1 MEEEKCDF
9 ISSLPSDIL
18 RRIISF
24 LALEQ
29 AMKTSALSTVW
40 TSLWVPVEVNLREA
54 NREVKD
60 IVDLFSKPYDS
71 HQVWKLCLSFQD
83 SKKAPAEMKGEII
96 ALAAKGVDEELYLDF
111 SERQKEQV
119 KNLCL
124 KLEPCCSCHSLLSH
138 PSQAATFSS
147 TLKMLHVR
155 RLSNLSK
162 DLISGLFSSSQFLES
177 LKLEGCNGLQSL
189 DIEANHFLRS
199 LKVID
204 CPDMVNISVSAINL
218 RSFWYQGILPH
229 QVHLKNTSDLVEV
242 MFDLRNG
249 SGPSEFDC
257 EDVLSLLASL
267 KDIEVLRVSGWLLEW
282 LCSGGVIFR
291 RLDINFNKL
300 KQLSWM
306 DSAMDNTKRDSLACF
321 LNICPSLEKLIIE
334 IDPNRGPLPC
344 PYFHH
349 YWHEPHLWMDY
360 TSVMSNTSQLENLK
374 VVEFMGY
381 TNEED
386 QSLLIDLLL
395 KKACLLESVTVTSP
409 QHHSWKVAKIPD
421 DQSQLNQT
429 WQSSNQQKQNA
440 VLSLIKFIIRIQNTL
455 FTRIAPSH
463 KNATP

>member
-24 LALEQ
+24 IALEQ

-40 TSLWVPVEVNLREA
+40 RSLWVPVEVNLHEA

-83 SKKAPAEMKGEII
+83 SKKAPSEMKGEII

-111 SERQKEQV
+111 SERQKEQ
-119 KNLCL
+119 
-124 KLEPCCSCHSLLSH
+124 
-138 PSQAATFSS
+138 
-147 TLKMLHVR
+147 
-155 RLSNLSK
+155 
-162 DLISGLFSSSQFLES
+162 
-177 LKLEGCNGLQSL
+177 
-189 DIEANHFLRS
+189 
-199 LKVID
+199 
-204 CPDMVNISVSAINL
+204 
-218 RSFWYQGILPH
+218 
-229 QVHLKNTSDLVEV
+229 NTSDLVEV
-242 MFDLRNG
+242 MLDLRNG

-267 KDIEVLRVSGWLLEW
+267 KDIEVLRVSGWLL
-282 LCSGGVIFR
+282 
-291 RLDINFNKL
+291 
-300 KQLSWM
+300 
-306 DSAMDNTKRDSLACF
+306 
-321 LNICPSLEKLIIE
+321 E